1 MPLALMNHSED
12 SRTPPKAIDSAQC
25 AWEHAAADPT
35 TAARVRTELGVWLR
49 GRCTDEERVDDI
61 LLAVYEAFANAAEYA
76 YLEHSGPG
84 TVDVLASLDAD
95 TDTLTVTVTDHG
107 HWRQPR
113 VDADP
118 AHSLRGRGIPL
129 MKALTTEA
137 SIRTSAVGTQ
147 VQLTWQGL
155 VRMAQ

>member
-1 MPLALMNHSED
+1 MNHSED
-12 SRTPPKAIDSAQC
+12 SRTPPKAIDSAQY
-25 AWEHAAADPT
+25 AWEQVAADPA
-35 TAARVRTELGVWLR
+35 TAARVRKELGTWLR
-49 GRCTDEERVDDI
+49 ARCTDGERVDDI

-76 YLEHSGPG
+76 YLEHAGAG

-113 VDADP
+113 IDDATDP

-137 SIRTSAVGTQ
+137 SIRTSGLGTQ

-155 VRMAQ
+155 LRMAQ